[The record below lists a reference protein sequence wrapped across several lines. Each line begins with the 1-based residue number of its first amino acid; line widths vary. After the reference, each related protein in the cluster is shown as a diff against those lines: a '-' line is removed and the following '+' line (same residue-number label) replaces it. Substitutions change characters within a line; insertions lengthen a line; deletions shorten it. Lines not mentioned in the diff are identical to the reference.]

1 MGEINSVF
9 LPTRSAIM
17 IKKASLPI
25 LIALIC
31 FSIASPVIKLLGE
44 SDGELGNAISFCN
57 LLFIGNLCAGIVVL
71 ASFGTKGII
80 KEFRSFS
87 LKQHLLLFVG
97 VLIAG
102 LYPALIYTALE
113 STSVTN
119 IVMLSR
125 FESILYSLLAWWIF
139 RTVLS
144 RNEIIGLSIIGV
156 GVLTIVYVKE
166 MYMFRDG
173 DYIVLIAAAVEA
185 IGIVMSKKILKFC
198 SLRTFLF
205 ARNFFSAIGFFIIAL
220 KLFGLHHFQDA
231 FQTELLALISVYA
244 LVVIVLGQ
252 YMWYKGIKSA
262 SSETVSSLTM
272 LTPFLTLF
280 FAFILLHETPDIY
293 ESCAIGL
300 ILIGM
305 IITRIKSSPKED
317 VVSQIDKSLS
327 GG

>member
-1 MGEINSVF
+1 
-9 LPTRSAIM
+9 M

-25 LIALIC
+25 IIALIC
-31 FSIASPVIKLLGE
+31 FSLASPVVKLLGE
-44 SDGELGNAISFCN
+44 TGGELGNAISFCN

-71 ASFGTKGII
+71 ISFGAKGII
-80 KEFRSFS
+80 KELRSFT
-87 LKQHLLLFVG
+87 LKQHSLLFVG

-125 FESILYSLLAWWIF
+125 FESILFAFLAWWILK
-139 RTVLS
+139 TALN

-156 GVLTIVYVKE
+156 GVLTIVFVKE
-166 MYMFRDG
+166 MYMFRNG
-173 DYIVLIAAAVEA
+173 DYIVLIAAVVEA
-185 IGIVMSKKILKFC
+185 FGILISKKILTFC

-205 ARNFFSAIGFFIIAL
+205 TRNFFSSIGFFIIAI
-220 KLFGLHHFQDA
+220 KLFGFEHFQDA
-231 FQTELLALISVYA
+231 FQPELWGLISVYA

-252 YMWYKGIKSA
+252 YMWYKGIKTA
-262 SSETVSSLTM
+262 SSESVSSLTM
-272 LTPFLTLF
+272 LSPFLTLF
-280 FAFILLHETPDIY
+280 FAFILLSETPDFH

-305 IITRIKSSPKED
+305 VVTRIKSKPKKD
-317 VVSQIDKSLS
+317 VISQLDKSMS